1 MLLLLTIVTSTGLI
15 CCQEYAFSF
24 QKFLGYL
31 HLLLSIFIEQSR
43 GFSLVT
49 KYKSKF
55 LYGPLVLSF
64 LVFSHAWKGQLLSV
78 LLTAYSYSTP
88 WERINDLM
96 NFTIYSS
103 DTPNFFST
111 SFNTLPF
118 SREFQSAYTD
128 IEISYYAKAA
138 STELKKYRDLYVKSH
153 SNTVKPKLLPKYEPN
168 EFSGFSLLRNCN
180 RTAYAVLNS
189 LADSELQ
196 LANLMSKNN
205 SIRFLKG
212 KDEFRPTG
220 FFWRFSAHYN
230 SFFLTKLHKIRESG
244 IYQLWERYIEDARSG
259 VTRDFQFKVHSGL
272 ELDPQLKYL
281 FYLWS
286 SGLGLAF
293 LFCCIEMSWIK
304 FKCNR
309 AVIQK
314 IEECD

>member
-15 CCQEYAFSF
+15 CCQEYYAFSF
-24 QKFLGYL
+24 PKFLGYL
-31 HLLLSIFIEQSR
+31 DLFFAVLIEQSR
-43 GFSLVT
+43 GFSLIT

-55 LYGPLVLSF
+55 LCGTLVLSF

-96 NFTIYSS
+96 NLTIYSS
-103 DTPNFFST
+103 DTPNFVST

-128 IEISYYAKAA
+128 IEISYYTKAA
-138 STELKKYRDLYVKSH
+138 STQLKKYMDLYVKSH
-153 SNTVKPKLLPKYEPN
+153 SNTFKPKILPRYKPN
-168 EFSGFSLLRNCN
+168 ESSGFSLLRNCN
-180 RTAYAVLNS
+180 RAAYAVLNS

-196 LANLMSKNN
+196 LANLISKNY

-220 FFWRFSAHYN
+220 FFWRFSAHHD

-244 IYQLWERYIEDARSG
+244 IYRL
-259 VTRDFQFKVHSGL
+259 
-272 ELDPQLKYL
+272 
-281 FYLWS
+281 
-286 SGLGLAF
+286 
-293 LFCCIEMSWIK
+293 
-304 FKCNR
+304 
-309 AVIQK
+309 
-314 IEECD
+314 